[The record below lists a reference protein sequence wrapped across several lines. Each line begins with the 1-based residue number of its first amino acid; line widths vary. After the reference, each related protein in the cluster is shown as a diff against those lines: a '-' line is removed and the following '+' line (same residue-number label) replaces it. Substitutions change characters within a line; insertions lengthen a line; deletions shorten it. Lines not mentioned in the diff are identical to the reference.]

1 MTEVSYK
8 KDYVD
13 ESMCAYWN
21 ISCNLCA
28 YSNKQTSSLSILSS
42 KQVKKLMI
50 FLKIYLEN

>member
-21 ISCNLCA
+21 ISSNLCA

-50 FLKIYLEN
+50 FLKIYLAN